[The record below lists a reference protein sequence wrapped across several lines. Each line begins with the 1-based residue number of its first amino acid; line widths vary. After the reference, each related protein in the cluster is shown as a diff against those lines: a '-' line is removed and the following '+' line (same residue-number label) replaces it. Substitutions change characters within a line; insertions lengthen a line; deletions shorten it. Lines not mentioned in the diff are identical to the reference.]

1 MLCGAKTRAG
11 SPCKK
16 YSLEGRT
23 RCRLHGGASHP
34 GGPSHH
40 RYIHGKRSKAYIE
53 NARRVRAELRLLEH
67 LGRAYGLFVK

>member
-53 NARRVRAELRLLEH
+53 NARRVRAELRFLEH
-67 LGRAYGLFVK
+67 LGKECGLFVK